1 MKPSR
6 GPAIVP
12 EECFKH
18 FLDAKAAMLAL
29 RQISQQPL
37 EETKPWTS
45 LTKEQQRELQ
55 LLANSARL
63 QVQKSVR
70 DLTSEIRQLRQALDT
85 SQWNGEG
92 LESVERVVAQT
103 WSIPT
108 ESQRSGPPGSHRQRL
123 AAEAWHATTSASKAE
138 EEPNNVIPAS
148 SNSVAKQSG
157 QSKRGCPVF
166 GHSVARS
173 PAKELSALQRD
184 KTGRSKRVEGVG
196 KSQTMRES
204 AVARKCEAC
213 RGETESG
220 NVGEPRKR
228 HSSNNQQCLSYP
240 ERMDVKS
247 SSGPWTHVSRKQNQ
261 GSNLIITPA
270 KSWETYLH
278 KRGRKEIQEQDQ
290 HSRQESL
297 ERSLHKDTE
306 HPRTEKPSRHL
317 HRRMEK
323 KFVEAVEN
331 YFVKL
336 MSYEEKV
343 LQRWFSPTGEWQS
356 LETEGKW
363 PSLERKGK
371 WQSLETEGT
380 WPSLERKGKWQSLE
394 REQLPTSE
402 VPNCEEDSFS
412 PDQSHWLKER
422 NVPLAPN
429 VRKLKVQL
437 ESSIPISSKSF
448 KQGRLSS
455 GKVKCLREQQNCNEG
470 GNHRTRIPAHWLRGD
485 EKLDVPTIKR
495 TDYQEPRHL
504 KVEAVEHSECDK
516 KTRVTLSIAEILLD
530 EALAQVAGELRTW
543 CGKVV
548 DHLIDTELGT
558 NIL

>member
-1 MKPSR
+1 MRPSR

-12 EECFKH
+12 EKCFKH

-29 RQISQQPL
+29 RQISQPL

-103 WSIPT
+103 CSIPT
-108 ESQRSGPPGSHRQRL
+108 ESQRSGQPGSHRRRL
-123 AAEAWHATTSASKAE
+123 AAEAWLATTSASKAE

-157 QSKRGCPVF
+157 QSKTGCPVF
-166 GHSVARS
+166 GHSVIRS

-184 KTGRSKRVEGVG
+184 KTGRRNGRSKRVEGAG
-196 KSQTMRES
+196 KSQRMRES
-204 AVARKCEAC
+204 VVARKCEAC

-228 HSSNNQQCLSYP
+228 HSSNNRQCLSYP
-240 ERMDVKS
+240 ELMDVKS

-261 GSNLIITPA
+261 GSNEDIIAPA
-270 KSWETYLH
+270 KSWETYLD

-290 HSRQESL
+290 HGRQESL
-297 ERSLHKDTE
+297 DRSLHKDTE

-323 KFVEAVEN
+323 KFAEAVEN

-371 WQSLETEGT
+371 WQSLE
-380 WPSLERKGKWQSLE
+380 
-394 REQLPTSE
+394 REQFPTSE

-422 NVPLAPN
+422 KVAHAPK

-448 KQGRLSS
+448 KQGQLSS
-455 GKVKCLREQQNCNEG
+455 GKVNCLREQQNCNEG
-470 GNHRTRIPAHWLRGD
+470 GNHRTRIPAHWLRGV
-485 EKLDVPTIKR
+485 EKLGVPTIKR

-548 DHLIDTELGT
+548 DHLIEGELGT